1 MEADYVGNLEQVNG
15 DVKERDNIY
24 VVELELTEFD
34 KDDIRVYFNDGYL
47 VITAQN
53 KLFLE
58 KQIRRAFY
66 IGREIAQEHIR
77 VAFNN
82 GSLKCMIPK
91 GERKEGQGSIEIEI
105 I

>member
-53 KLFLE
+53 KLFL
-58 KQIRRAFY
+58 
-66 IGREIAQEHIR
+66 
-77 VAFNN
+77 
-82 GSLKCMIPK
+82 
-91 GERKEGQGSIEIEI
+91 
-105 I
+105 